1 MKKVL
6 ILTFAALISL
16 AACKSEKDSDIRQQ
30 AKESLTNKT
39 VVEPGAQGMLAAET
53 EANNHSG
60 PTTSIQF
67 ETKRYDFGVVTS
79 GDKVKKKFKFTNT
92 GKEPLIISD
101 VKTSC
106 GCTASDYPKE
116 PVAPGESAE
125 IEAVFDTSGK
135 SGAQTKNVTVMANT
149 NPSSNVLILEGN
161 VEKKKAS

>member
-6 ILTFAALISL
+6 LFTIVALVGL
-16 AACKSEKDSDIRQQ
+16 ASCKSDNDNDIRQQ

-53 EANNHSG
+53 AANSQSG
-60 PTTSIQF
+60 PTTSIEF
-67 ETKRYDFGVVTS
+67 ETKRFDFGTVTS

-92 GKEPLIISD
+92 GNEPLLISD

-116 PVAPGESAE
+116 PVTPGETAE

-149 NPSSNVLILEGN
+149 SPSSNVLILEGN
-161 VEKKKAS
+161 VEKN